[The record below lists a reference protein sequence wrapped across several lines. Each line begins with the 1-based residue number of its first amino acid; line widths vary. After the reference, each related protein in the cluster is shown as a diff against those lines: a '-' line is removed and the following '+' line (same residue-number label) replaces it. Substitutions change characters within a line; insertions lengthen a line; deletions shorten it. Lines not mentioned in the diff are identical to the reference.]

1 VSITTPENGATYPF
15 RAMPTPIVT
24 TKDVSSYTLLL
35 DGRPVA
41 PDFSWNTLAVGAH
54 TLSAE
59 GVYTVTST
67 ATPQKITSATVNFN
81 VQDRTPPE
89 FTLQGLADGDRIIAG
104 QLYSL
109 VVTNQNSATIEVFK
123 NGTKLNASGSAGDTF
138 SFTPTAAERK
148 ITLQIRGKLNNIT
161 VDKTIGL
168 TVLDPAITIK
178 LPLAVNGLYPA
189 STPIALQYEGRDLDL
204 VTWYVNGRVST
215 AQALSFASG
224 NHTIGAVGTA
234 NGVRLP
240 DKSYGNHTAAG
251 SGTAIQTITVAA
263 KIAITGLQS
272 VDTLYTGAPLSLTVT
287 TTGDENNGLIASL
300 TFTVD
305 GQVYREEKAPVT
317 KTVSITGLTAGPHIL
332 GVIATDVFGNRVSRE
347 KTVTVYRPLQIAIT
361 QPAQGARISPDA
373 NVNVSLATL
382 SGQAQRVVWKID
394 GNAVASSNFTSGSL
408 GKLSPGAHTISAT
421 ATDILGTEATAS
433 VNVEVQSDFQLNL
446 LSPTAP
452 TQILINN
459 NLTCLVG
466 VDKVAGSSV
475 NLSDAAQFITWYVD
489 GSSTGRTGL
498 TYVFTSAVPGNHTVQ
513 ARYSKEGMVRMTAE
527 QTINVRDI
535 MQPAINRPLNGSTI
549 TYSKDEVVPLSATGE
564 PGASFSWMIGG
575 KQIATGNETS
585 FNPNGLTGQQLL
597 QLVTTAFGR
606 TKTQIASFNLVL
618 NNPPSL
624 TLTAPAI
631 QFTEEKLTWT
641 ASVFDVE
648 DRDELP
654 RIEYFLDGIALDAQ
668 SRLLTTNDIGLHTL
682 MARATDKN
690 KVTVSTQVGIAV
702 EPLKLPIQ
710 IQSPRANE
718 TYFKAFDLQLV
729 ANQVGGGTTTLADGT
744 YTWTVQ
750 YLDYPSVP
758 AQTFTGNSV
767 VFKPTNTGAVAITV
781 RLTDGKGKDRG
792 SQSTSVSVK
801 EVPLELSIYWP
812 HGSIVNAGQALAPQL
827 LGLPSDMTQGVLTWT
842 MDGKIVENLAS
853 LKAPMNPGLHELKAT
868 YSRAGAGST
877 GSEINRAEVFFTVNG
892 IPSVSILN
900 PVTGTQAVVGTPLL
914 LSAKVTDDQPY
925 EGKVQWKDQTNTVL
939 GEGNPFVLTTSVPG
953 DLILTASVED
963 RYGAKGQASS
973 SVKVYTPIN
982 SIVVSVHN
990 NLFTYLVAQNALPL
1004 PVKATFSGG
1013 IAPEVQWILRQGS
1026 LEVLKTGAET
1036 GFTYADLAPFAK
1048 AGATITCV
1056 VLDSGIIDP
1065 ASREVLRKDHPILL
1079 TSEATAQVVLP
1090 TAETR
1095 LWVGEPVQLGLAL
1108 TGFNKPA
1115 FSLTINGAQ
1124 VAATWGVLEGTALHG
1139 TTILQE
1145 FLVKEGVYELS
1156 ITITENGVTRQ
1167 VPITLNLYQPR
1178 KGVFVDNAPAL
1189 FDTEG
1194 PAVQVDAVAVGLP
1207 GVSALQWKT
1216 DLSATPVAAGPNL
1229 DLSKARLTPGNRSIT
1244 VEALSGTTVLAS
1256 HTFLLKVYGPMS
1268 MQVTPDQPLLI
1279 VQQGAPVSLTATGS
1293 DRDGTPLGKTAFSWT
1308 SHVDGLL
1315 KTDAGAEDTLDFSDN
1330 PELSIGEHL
1339 ITIRATG
1346 MDGKTISIMRRV
1358 EVKRAAAQ
1366 DEGTGAGEQDGSQ
1379 APGDDKPKEDFT
1391 KGKNVPPP
1399 PAGGNKPLG
1408 PDGKPADENLLSE
1421 ADKYILNSAKAAL
1434 TEHPAK
1440 HQSATESLTEMKR
1453 NLETLQQNMGT
1464 SASVNLRT
1472 QVRNLLTSV
1481 NKVTDKT
1488 QKAATAASTFSE
1500 DTTSLQNAKDFLAS
1514 TQARDKDLASLQS
1527 SYVNFINA
1535 LPAEYASNIQGST
1548 ASLLL
1553 LEAERVKVVDGIIKD
1568 AEAQLQVAKNALKNA
1583 SRAVSSVLKTSL
1595 DSAIKQTERD
1605 ISAAKSEIVK
1615 AKTATSN
1622 LASRPTNSTYLANAK
1637 KAWESRDLKV
1647 ATVETSILNLQART
1661 KAVTDVD
1668 AGIIAAAKAE
1678 KEKAD
1683 LAFKRIQEAKIAVQ
1697 TAEDVI
1703 RRVAF
1708 VIPAALKTSLNN
1720 ALTQAK
1726 NDITAAETAL
1736 RNANTAATNLAKDP
1750 TRASYITALN
1760 NASQA
1765 RDAAIVKLAASV
1777 KILEGRTTEL
1787 VKIDET
1793 IGKLL
1798 SAEASKVIW
1807 ARGNLDGAI
1816 QAVKASKDGRSKA
1829 SAKVPTEF
1837 KNRWSLAI
1845 TTAENDIAAAE
1856 RAITAAATATK
1867 NLADRPTDASL
1878 KTTAESAWKSR
1889 NTAVQKAIDSA
1900 SEAEGY
1906 LNQSALYR

>member
-1 VSITTPENGATYPF
+1 
-15 RAMPTPIVT
+15 
-24 TKDVSSYTLLL
+24 
-35 DGRPVA
+35 
-41 PDFSWNTLAVGAH
+41 
-54 TLSAE
+54 
-59 GVYTVTST
+59 
-67 ATPQKITSATVNFN
+67 
-81 VQDRTPPE
+81 
-89 FTLQGLADGDRIIAG
+89 
-104 QLYSL
+104 
-109 VVTNQNSATIEVFK
+109 
-123 NGTKLNASGSAGDTF
+123 
-138 SFTPTAAERK
+138 
-148 ITLQIRGKLNNIT
+148 
-161 VDKTIGL
+161 
-168 TVLDPAITIK
+168 
-178 LPLAVNGLYPA
+178 
-189 STPIALQYEGRDLDL
+189 
-204 VTWYVNGRVST
+204 
-215 AQALSFASG
+215 
-224 NHTIGAVGTA
+224 
-234 NGVRLP
+234 
-240 DKSYGNHTAAG
+240 
-251 SGTAIQTITVAA
+251 
-263 KIAITGLQS
+263 
-272 VDTLYTGAPLSLTVT
+272 
-287 TTGDENNGLIASL
+287 
-300 TFTVD
+300 
-305 GQVYREEKAPVT
+305 
-317 KTVSITGLTAGPHIL
+317 
-332 GVIATDVFGNRVSRE
+332 
-347 KTVTVYRPLQIAIT
+347 
-361 QPAQGARISPDA
+361 
-373 NVNVSLATL
+373 
-382 SGQAQRVVWKID
+382 
-394 GNAVASSNFTSGSL
+394 
-408 GKLSPGAHTISAT
+408 
-421 ATDILGTEATAS
+421 
-433 VNVEVQSDFQLNL
+433 
-446 LSPTAP
+446 
-452 TQILINN
+452 
-459 NLTCLVG
+459 
-466 VDKVAGSSV
+466 
-475 NLSDAAQFITWYVD
+475 
-489 GSSTGRTGL
+489 
-498 TYVFTSAVPGNHTVQ
+498 
-513 ARYSKEGMVRMTAE
+513 
-527 QTINVRDI
+527 
-535 MQPAINRPLNGSTI
+535 
-549 TYSKDEVVPLSATGE
+549 
-564 PGASFSWMIGG
+564 
-575 KQIATGNETS
+575 
-585 FNPNGLTGQQLL
+585 
-597 QLVTTAFGR
+597 
-606 TKTQIASFNLVL
+606 
-618 NNPPSL
+618 
-624 TLTAPAI
+624 
-631 QFTEEKLTWT
+631 
-641 ASVFDVE
+641 
-648 DRDELP
+648 
-654 RIEYFLDGIALDAQ
+654 
-668 SRLLTTNDIGLHTL
+668 
-682 MARATDKN
+682 
-690 KVTVSTQVGIAV
+690 
-702 EPLKLPIQ
+702 
-710 IQSPRANE
+710 
-718 TYFKAFDLQLV
+718 
-729 ANQVGGGTTTLADGT
+729 
-744 YTWTVQ
+744 
-750 YLDYPSVP
+750 
-758 AQTFTGNSV
+758 
-767 VFKPTNTGAVAITV
+767 
-781 RLTDGKGKDRG
+781 
-792 SQSTSVSVK
+792 
-801 EVPLELSIYWP
+801 
-812 HGSIVNAGQALAPQL
+812 
-827 LGLPSDMTQGVLTWT
+827 
-842 MDGKIVENLAS
+842 
-853 LKAPMNPGLHELKAT
+853 
-868 YSRAGAGST
+868 
-877 GSEINRAEVFFTVNG
+877 
-892 IPSVSILN
+892 
-900 PVTGTQAVVGTPLL
+900 
-914 LSAKVTDDQPY
+914 
-925 EGKVQWKDQTNTVL
+925 
-939 GEGNPFVLTTSVPG
+939 
-953 DLILTASVED
+953 
-963 RYGAKGQASS
+963 
-973 SVKVYTPIN
+973 
-982 SIVVSVHN
+982 
-990 NLFTYLVAQNALPL
+990 
-1004 PVKATFSGG
+1004 
-1013 IAPEVQWILRQGS
+1013 
-1026 LEVLKTGAET
+1026 
-1036 GFTYADLAPFAK
+1036 
-1048 AGATITCV
+1048 
-1056 VLDSGIIDP
+1056 
-1065 ASREVLRKDHPILL
+1065 LRKDHPILL